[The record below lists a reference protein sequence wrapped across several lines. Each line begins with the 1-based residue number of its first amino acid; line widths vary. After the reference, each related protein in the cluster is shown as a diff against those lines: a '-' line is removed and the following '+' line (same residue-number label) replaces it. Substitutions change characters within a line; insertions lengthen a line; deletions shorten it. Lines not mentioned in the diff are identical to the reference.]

1 MSKRI
6 VIIGSRDIQT
16 EERDFLILL
25 TYHAILMGYRVDSG
39 LAPGSD
45 DASYLGAVT
54 ACNAI
59 LSNEK
64 TAKHLGMEGLD
75 RDQVMDRIMRGYL
88 PWRGFEGH
96 YPASNH
102 IQDIGDKSSELREK
116 AYGMVRKHH
125 KMFTSLEWGNIS
137 GTSPVLHGHVDDA
150 RKWENFIKKARNI
163 NKLMTRNCFEVL
175 GDDLDSL
182 PDMIISCAFGS
193 KFDDDGKLADCSG
206 GTGMAVRLGHELGVT
221 QYNIRVPRH
230 TDEIGAMVTEWSG
243 HLKCIIPTN
252 T

>member
-16 EERDFLILL
+16 DERDFLILL

-39 LAPGSD
+39 LAPGAD

-59 LSNEK
+59 LSSEV
-64 TAKHLGMEGLD
+64 TAKSLGMEGLD

-96 YPASNH
+96 YPASDH
-102 IQDIGDKSSELREK
+102 IQDIGAKSEELREK

-125 KMFTSLEWGNIS
+125 KMFKDLEWGSIT
-137 GTSPVLHGHVDDA
+137 GEYTTLHNDA
-150 RKWENFIKKARNI
+150 SSANKWENFIKKARNI

-182 PDMIISCAFGS
+182 PDMIVSCAFGS
-193 KFDDDGKLADCSG
+193 KFDDAGNLMDCSG
-206 GTGMAVRLGHELGVT
+206 GTGMAVRLGHELGIT
-221 QYNIRVPRH
+221 QYNIRVPSH
-230 TDEIGAMVTEWSG
+230 IDELSTIFTEWST
-243 HLKCIIPTN
+243 HLKSIK
-252 T
+252 